1 MGTPSERGTAVDPGG
16 CGCADPGAAAAETC
30 YCTVDD
36 LVHAITRKHALSILN
51 LLGSGEAARFTDLER
66 ALPRIGPSTL
76 SQTLQELVSVGL
88 VRREVFPD
96 TPPSV
101 EYGLTDA
108 GCLLRERFHHLLDR
122 VRESR

>member
-1 MGTPSERGTAVDPGG
+1 MAPRSEAVPTDPGG
-16 CGCADPGAAAAETC
+16 CGCADRARPAAATC

-36 LVHAITRKHALSILN
+36 LVRAITRKHALSILN
-51 LLGSGEAARFTDLER
+51 LLGSGEVTRFTELER

-76 SQTLQELVSVGL
+76 SDTLQELVSVGL
-88 VRREVFPD
+88 VRRDVFPD

-108 GCLLRERFHHLLDR
+108 GSLLRDRFHHLLDR
-122 VRESR
+122 VRERR